1 MKFEIQ
7 INKQGDNSTRYY
19 EHMRSNPDDKN
30 NNKKQDSFGQALR
43 ITWAKCKKNITLNC
57 GFWQEW
63 SVSKL
68 VLARAA
74 MSRSSRQNTRLIQ
87 SLLSNR
93 FRIRSGMTKSVNH
106 FLTSLPNNLFTFKPA
121 FTLAEVLITL
131 GIIGIVAAMTI
142 PTLIQKNFEK
152 QTVAKLRETQ
162 SILSQ
167 AIRMAEE
174 EYGSME
180 GWGITGYD
188 EESAVIIANNL
199 KTTLKLALDCG
210 VEDTEAHCA
219 PNKMYQFLKGG
230 NNNNFATDR
239 TMYKIVL
246 TNGTTIYIRGNNGTT
261 SANAVF
267 YVDTNGKSSPNTWGK
282 DLFQFSARPDGLYP
296 TGHPSKSSETTA
308 TSCHKEGSGFGCAYY
323 VLNNGNMN
331 YLH

>member
-7 INKQGDNSTRYY
+7 INKQGDNVIPNLIQGQYVNRLRLESRVTVNETVPSLIVRANL
-19 EHMRSNPDDKN
+19 RTDKA
-30 NNKKQDSFGQALR
+30 KRVRIASRLSRQEQCSVGDTLRAWSKFKTGQNFL
-43 ITWAKCKKNITLNC
+43 KNIVNL
-57 GFWQEW
+57 E
-63 SVSKL
+63 
-68 VLARAA
+68 
-74 MSRSSRQNTRLIQ
+74 
-87 SLLSNR
+87 
-93 FRIRSGMTKSVNH
+93 IRERVFNAG
-106 FLTSLPNNLFTFKPA
+106 

-188 EESAVIIANNL
+188 EESAIIIANNL

-246 TNGTTIYIRGNNGTT
+246 TNGTAIYIRGNNDTT

-267 YVDTNGKSSPNTWGK
+267 YTDTNGKSSPNTWGK

-296 TGHPSKSSETTA
+296 TGHPSKSSEATA

-323 VLNNGNMN
+323 VLNNENMN